1 MSTSSGS
8 QSGRSVFAV
17 ILVLALLWWL
27 RWVILAG
34 VVITLAVIVARWLL
48 RSYAEHRAAELAR
61 LQAIRHR
68 AEIQNAQVLRGDP
81 QGFYG
86 RYPLPDPELI
96 PRWYRVDGAGGP
108 GPCG

>member
-1 MSTSSGS
+1 M
-8 QSGRSVFAV
+8 FAV

-34 VVITLAVIVARWLL
+34 VVITVAVLVTRRLM
-48 RSYAEHRAAELAR
+48 RSYAEHRAAELGR

-68 AEIQNAQVLRGDP
+68 AELQNAQVLRGDP

-86 RYPLPDPELI
+86 QYPLPHPELI
-96 PRWYRVDGAGGP
+96 PRWYRP
-108 GPCG
+108 R